1 MNNQQGTTEKHPY
14 KIDTFNISKK
24 SIADAKMLLI
34 PTISY
39 LATIIDAEK
48 AGVEEETI
56 QRLKE
61 RLKESLN
68 FSLEYRSLLCP

>member
-1 MNNQQGTTEKHPY
+1 ME
-14 KIDTFNISKK
+14 ISKE

-34 PTISY
+34 PAINY